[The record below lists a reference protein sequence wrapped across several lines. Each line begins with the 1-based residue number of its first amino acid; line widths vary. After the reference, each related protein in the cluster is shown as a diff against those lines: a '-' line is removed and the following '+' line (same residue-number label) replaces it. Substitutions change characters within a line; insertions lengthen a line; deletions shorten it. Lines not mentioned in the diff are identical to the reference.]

1 MKENIGLNGGVVKG
15 GGLIVMEKSH
25 KKLVLISWFLMLLV
39 SALPNIILRE
49 VFNTNLPWLP
59 YIKIGVLLLLFV
71 ISVFYDKLSPLR
83 HYFGVFLMVF
93 VTTESIKA
101 LRATEHWKKWFGGS
115 SPSFVQYMVRMQL
128 LLILGFFII
137 FFVLFLIKKNPSK
150 FYFSMGDLN
159 AKVKPVKWLA
169 VQDNIYWKGLGSEFG
184 IYLSIGILIYLLFA
198 NGIPAINDLMQVVRY
213 IPLIII
219 FAAINS
225 VYEELVYRASLLSVL
240 ESVIG
245 ERHALSITTLY
256 FGIGHFYGAPAGIIG
271 IIMSSLLGYIL
282 GKSMIET
289 RGVFLGIF
297 TSLFYILF
305 KPRLVGI
312 CIKLFIKFRKTG
324 AVLTGPVFYKEKI
337 DTNICSNL

>member
-1 MKENIGLNGGVVKG
+1 
-15 GGLIVMEKSH
+15 
-25 KKLVLISWFLMLLV
+25 
-39 SALPNIILRE
+39 
-49 VFNTNLPWLP
+49 
-59 YIKIGVLLLLFV
+59 
-71 ISVFYDKLSPLR
+71 
-83 HYFGVFLMVF
+83 MVF

-184 IYLSIGILIYLLFA
+184 IYLSIGILIYLLFT

-256 FGIGHFYGAPAGIIG
+256 FGIGHFYGAPI
-271 IIMSSLLGYIL
+271 
-282 GKSMIET
+282 KS
-289 RGVFLGIF
+289 
-297 TSLFYILF
+297 
-305 KPRLVGI
+305 RLV
-312 CIKLFIKFRKTG
+312 CKF
-324 AVLTGPVFYKEKI
+324 LSYQ
-337 DTNICSNL
+337 

>member
-137 FFVLFLIKKNPSK
+137 FLS
-150 FYFSMGDLN
+150 YF
-159 AKVKPVKWLA
+159 
-169 VQDNIYWKGLGSEFG
+169 
-184 IYLSIGILIYLLFA
+184 
-198 NGIPAINDLMQVVRY
+198 
-213 IPLIII
+213 
-219 FAAINS
+219 
-225 VYEELVYRASLLSVL
+225 
-240 ESVIG
+240 
-245 ERHALSITTLY
+245 
-256 FGIGHFYGAPAGIIG
+256 
-271 IIMSSLLGYIL
+271 
-282 GKSMIET
+282 
-289 RGVFLGIF
+289 
-297 TSLFYILF
+297 
-305 KPRLVGI
+305 
-312 CIKLFIKFRKTG
+312 
-324 AVLTGPVFYKEKI
+324 
-337 DTNICSNL
+337 

>member
-1 MKENIGLNGGVVKG
+1 
-15 GGLIVMEKSH
+15 
-25 KKLVLISWFLMLLV
+25 
-39 SALPNIILRE
+39 
-49 VFNTNLPWLP
+49 
-59 YIKIGVLLLLFV
+59 
-71 ISVFYDKLSPLR
+71 
-83 HYFGVFLMVF
+83 
-93 VTTESIKA
+93 
-101 LRATEHWKKWFGGS
+101 
-115 SPSFVQYMVRMQL
+115 
-128 LLILGFFII
+128 
-137 FFVLFLIKKNPSK
+137 
-150 FYFSMGDLN
+150 MGDLN

-184 IYLSIGILIYLLFA
+184 IYLSIGILIYLLFT

-289 RGVFLGIF
+289 RGFFWAFLLHFFID
-297 TSLFYILF
+297 FYIYIFSCLHF
-305 KPRLVGI
+305 V
-312 CIKLFIKFRKTG
+312 
-324 AVLTGPVFYKEKI
+324 
-337 DTNICSNL
+337 